1 MRIELFSWICESA
14 DFAKA
19 ERKVKREGKC
29 ILMKKGIVVV
39 AAVAAMF
46 SLPGVIQPSIAQND
60 RFDDE
65 ASNAAQSHFV
75 RGLDMARTRENELNQ
90 LIVQAEASAKSQK
103 WQEAKEQFVLAC
115 TKDPSNKNVLHA
127 LALVY
132 EHEGL
137 LGQAVVCE
145 RKALRLDENFGPAQ
159 LELAHIY
166 RLIGGHADA
175 EEHLKIGYQIN
186 PDNTGEFSK
195 STD

>member
-1 MRIELFSWICESA
+1 MGIELFSWICESA

-19 ERKVKREGKC
+19 EQKVNREGKR
-29 ILMKKGIVVV
+29 ILMRKGIVAVG
-39 AAVAAMF
+39 AVAAMF
-46 SLPGVIQPSIAQND
+46 SLPGLIQPSIAQND
-60 RFDDE
+60 RFEDE
-65 ASNAAQSHFV
+65 ASNAARSHLV
-75 RGLDMARTRENELNQ
+75 GGLDLAKTREKELKQ

-137 LGQAVVCE
+137 LGQAAVCE
-145 RKALRLDENFGPAQ
+145 SKALRLDENFEQAQ
-159 LELAHIY
+159 LELAHIHK
-166 RLIGGHADA
+166 LINPTVV

-186 PDNTGEFSK
+186 PDNTGEIPK